1 MTRKNSR
8 HTPPA
13 RAAALSCLEAVL
25 RKGTDLQEALDAALR
40 SRTLDPRDTALATE
54 LAYGVLR
61 HKARLDW
68 LLHRH
73 LREPQKLPP
82 AMLQTLETACYEIL
96 FLERVPVYA
105 SVDWAVEHCKQTFGQ
120 GRAKLANAVLRKIA
134 TPDELQL
141 GLDPQRCRACF
152 TDQTEFLATW
162 YAAPRWLVELW
173 QRSYGHDRT
182 SALLE
187 ASLMVPPLGLR
198 LRRGCAAADMLP
210 RLGPSAAGVAE
221 QGVALAVRGAD
232 AAAVRELEQ
241 AGELSRQSFAAQ
253 QALLALQPETWP
265 EPIWDGCAGRGG
277 KTCQLLELGKKD
289 LVASDPHSKRL
300 EGLRSELQRLGLPP
314 IPVHCCGADAPVFVP
329 QARTIL
335 LDAPC
340 SGLGV
345 LARRPDAKWR
355 RRPRDLK
362 DLVRLQRRILHQA
375 CELLPENGLLAYLTC
390 TANPAENDGQI
401 NKLLAARPDMR
412 LEISWESPDIAKF
425 GEYFY
430 AALLRKA

>member
-13 RAAALSCLEAVL
+13 RDAALSCLEAVL
-25 RKGTDLQEALDAALR
+25 RRGTDLQEALDTALN

-61 HKARLDW
+61 YKARLDW
-68 LLHRH
+68 LLQRH

-82 AMLQTLETACYEIL
+82 AMLQVLETACYEIL

-105 SVDWAVEHCKQTFGQ
+105 SVDWAVEHCKQAFGQ
-120 GRAKLANAVLRKIA
+120 GRAKLANAVLRKISD
-134 TPDELQL
+134 PDELQL
-141 GLDPQRCRACF
+141 GLDPDRFRACF

-173 QRSYGHDRT
+173 QRSYDDERT

-187 ASLMVPPLGLR
+187 ASLVVPPLGLR
-198 LRRGCAAADMLP
+198 LRSGQNAADVLP
-210 RLGPSAAGVAE
+210 RLGASATILAE
-221 QGVALAVRGAD
+221 QESALAVRGAD

-253 QALLALQPETWP
+253 QALLALQPATWP

-277 KTCQLLELGKKD
+277 KTCQLLELRKKD
-289 LVASDPHSKRL
+289 LIASDPHSKRL
-300 EGLRSELQRLGLPP
+300 EGLRGELQRLGLPS
-314 IPVHCCGADAPVFVP
+314 IPVHCCPADAPDFAP

-362 DLVRLQRRILHQA
+362 DLVKLQRRILHQA

-401 NKLLAARPDMR
+401 KKLLGARPDMR
-412 LEISWESPDIAKF
+412 LEISWETPEVSIL
-425 GEYFY
+425 GEYFF